1 MKVLRK
7 KLWQRL
13 MLNMKLD
20 SLDCRFENF
29 ILNGPLMLK
38 DWSVPSRRHK
48 LGLCFAPLPKME
60 QVKAGSRLCSL
71 VLRCREPPAP
81 GKN

>member
-60 QVKAGSRLCSL
+60 QGKSRVASL
-71 VLRCREPPAP
+71 
-81 GKN
+81 